1 MNKEEKNRETHIE
14 IRSGNVQEILGHI
27 PVWIVRWGIS
37 LITVI
42 VLVILTG
49 SWFYQYPDIVRSPVM
64 VTTENPPSPVVAK
77 ANGRIVA
84 LFVND
89 TQIVE
94 QGQTLAVIENPADF
108 EQVFQLKEKLENNR
122 NTILDFSVSG
132 IIEFQTNPNLGTIQT
147 SYAKFLNFY
156 TDYHH
161 FIGLKYYQRK
171 IESQNE
177 ELEKYHVYYNR
188 LYRQRNFLK
197 RELQLA
203 SRHFSRDSLLFARE
217 VIPGAEFDLAEAKL
231 LQKKREFEQARVN
244 LSTTTIEISKL
255 DQEILDTRQ
264 QYTDKKKELELQ
276 LIESFEN
283 LTASI
288 SSWDHQFILRSSST
302 GKVSFTKY
310 WSKSQSVTEGER
322 VLTIIPEDAGDII
335 GKVALDMKRSGK
347 VKRGQK
353 VNIKFDNYPHLEY
366 GMVEGVVHSI
376 SLVPAENRYSVE
388 VSLVDG
394 LRTFYGIELE
404 FTQEMQGTAEIITE
418 KRRLLK
424 RLVDPIKFIFEKNAS
439 YREDVVRH
447 NELP

>member
-1 MNKEEKNRETHIE
+1 
-14 IRSGNVQEILGHI
+14 
-27 PVWIVRWGIS
+27 
-37 LITVI
+37 
-42 VLVILTG
+42 
-49 SWFYQYPDIVRSPVM
+49 M

-77 ANGRIVA
+77 ASGRIIA
-84 LFVND
+84 LFVSD

-108 EQVFQLKEKLENNR
+108 EQVFQLKEKLKNNR
-122 NTILDFSVSG
+122 NNILNFSERW
-132 IIEFQTNPNLGTIQT
+132 IIEFQSNPNLGIIQT
-147 SYAKFLNFY
+147 FYAKFLNY
-156 TDYHH
+156 YSDYQH
-161 FIGLKYYQRK
+161 FIGLKYYQRR

-177 ELEKYHVYYNR
+177 ELEKYHIYYNR
-188 LYRQRNFLK
+188 LFRQRNFLE

-203 SRHFSRDSLLFARE
+203 SRQFSRDSLLFTRE
-217 VIPGAEFDLAEAKL
+217 VIADAEFDLAEAKL

-255 DQEILDTRQ
+255 EQEILDVRQ

-288 SSWDHQFILRSSST
+288 STWDHQFILRSSST

-310 WSKSQSVTEGER
+310 WAKDQNVTEGDR
-322 VLTIIPEDAGDII
+322 VMTIIPEDAGEII
-335 GKVALDMKRSGK
+335 GKITLEMKRSGK
-347 VKRGQK
+347 VKQGQK

-366 GMVEGVVHSI
+366 GMVEGVVNSI
-376 SLVPAENRYSVE
+376 SLVPAENRYTVE

-394 LRTFYGIELE
+394 LKTFYGIELE

-439 YREDVVRH
+439 YGKK
-447 NELP
+447 

>member
-1 MNKEEKNRETHIE
+1 MDKEEKNRGTPIE
-14 IRSGNVQEILGHI
+14 IRSNNVQEILGYV

-37 LITVI
+37 LITII
-42 VLVILTG
+42 VLGILTG

-84 LFVND
+84 LFVSD

-108 EQVFQLKEKLENNR
+108 EQVFQLNEKLENNR
-122 NTILDFSVSG
+122 NTIFDFSKHD
-132 IIEFQTNPNLGTIQT
+132 IIEFQSNPNLGIIQT
-147 SYAKFLNFY
+147 SYAKFLNIY
-156 TDYHH
+156 TDYNY
-161 FIGLKYYQRK
+161 FIGLKYYKRK
-171 IESQNE
+171 IESQKE

-203 SRHFSRDSLLFARE
+203 SRQFFRDSLLFVRK
-217 VIPGAEFDLAEAKL
+217 VIPDAEFDLAEAKL

-244 LSTTTIEISKL
+244 LSTTAIEISKL
-255 DQEILDTRQ
+255 EQQILDIRQ
-264 QYTDKKKELELQ
+264 QYTDKMKELELQ
-276 LIESFEN
+276 LIESFDN

-288 SSWDHQFILRSSST
+288 STWDHQFILRSSSA

-310 WSKSQSVTEGER
+310 WSKGQSVTERER
-322 VLTIIPEDAGDII
+322 VLTIIPEDAGEII
-335 GKVALDMKRSGK
+335 GKIALDMKRSGK
-347 VKRGQK
+347 VKQGQK
-353 VNIKFDNYPHLEY
+353 VNIKFDNYPYLEY
-366 GMVEGVVHSI
+366 GMVEGVVNSI
-376 SLVPAENRYSVE
+376 SLVPAENIYTVE
-388 VSLVDG
+388 VNLVDG
-394 LRTFYGIELE
+394 LRTFYGIELV
-404 FTQEMQGTAEIITE
+404 FTQEMQGIAEIITE

-439 YREDVVRH
+439 YRKDEKSS
-447 NELP
+447 

>member
-1 MNKEEKNRETHIE
+1 MTGNTENKIPSVE
-14 IRSGNVQEILGHI
+14 IRSDNVKEILGHV
-27 PVWIVRWGIS
+27 PVWIVRWGIT

-42 VLVILTG
+42 VLGILTG

-77 ANGRIVA
+77 ANGRIIA
-84 LFVND
+84 LFVSD

-108 EQVFQLKEKLENNR
+108 AQVFLLKEKLENNR
-122 NTILDFSVSG
+122 NTILDFSEPG
-132 IIEFQTNPNLGTIQT
+132 IIQFQSNRDLGIIQA
-147 SYAKFLNFY
+147 SYAKFLNHY
-156 TDYHH
+156 SDYHY

-171 IESQNE
+171 IKSQNK
-177 ELEKYHVYYNR
+177 ELEKYHIYYNR
-188 LYRQRNFLK
+188 LYRQRNFLE
-197 RELQLA
+197 RELQLS
-203 SRHFSRDSLLFARE
+203 SRQFSRDSLLFARE
-217 VIPGAEFDLAEAKL
+217 VIPDAEFDVAEVKL

-244 LSTTTIEISKL
+244 LSTTNIEISKL
-255 DQEILDTRQ
+255 EQEILDIEQ
-264 QYTDKKKELELQ
+264 QYTDKRKELELQ

-288 SSWDHQFILRSSST
+288 SEWDHQFILRSSSA

-310 WSKSQSVTEGER
+310 WAKDQNVIEGDG
-322 VLTIIPEDAGDII
+322 VMTIIPEDAGEII
-335 GKVALDMKRSGK
+335 GKITLEMKRSGK
-347 VKRGQK
+347 VKQGLK
-353 VNIKFDNYPHLEY
+353 VNIKFDNFPHLEY
-366 GMVEGVVHSI
+366 GMVEGVVNSI
-376 SLVPAENRYSVE
+376 SLVPAENRYTVE

-418 KRRLLK
+418 KRRLLM

-439 YREDVVRH
+439 YGKK
-447 NELP
+447 

>member
-1 MNKEEKNRETHIE
+1 MTGNKDNKTPSVEL
-14 IRSGNVQEILGHI
+14 RSNNVQEILGHV
-27 PVWIVRWGIS
+27 PVWIVRWGIT

-42 VLVILTG
+42 ILGILTG
-49 SWFYQYPDIVRSPVM
+49 SWFYQYPDIVRPPVM
-64 VTTENPPSPVVAK
+64 VTTENPPSPVIAK
-77 ANGRIVA
+77 ASGRIVA
-84 LFVND
+84 LFVSD

-94 QGQTLAVIENPADF
+94 RGQTLAVIDNPADF

-122 NTILDFSVSG
+122 NTILDFSEPG
-132 IIEFQTNPNLGTIQT
+132 IIEFRTNPDLGIIQT

-156 TDYHH
+156 SGYHH

-203 SRHFSRDSLLFARE
+203 SRQFFRDSLLFARQ
-217 VIPGAEFDLAEAKL
+217 VIPDAEFDLAEGKL
-231 LQKKREFEQARVN
+231 LQKKHEFEQARIN

-255 DQEILDTRQ
+255 EQEILDIKQ

-288 SSWDHQFILRSSST
+288 STWDHQFILRSSST

-310 WSKSQSVTEGER
+310 WAKDQSVTEGER
-322 VLTIIPEDAGDII
+322 VLTIIPEDAGEII
-335 GKVALDMKRSGK
+335 GKITLEMKRSGK
-347 VKRGQK
+347 VKKGQK

-366 GMVEGVVHSI
+366 GMVEGVVNSI
-376 SLVPAENRYSVE
+376 SLVPAENRYTVE
-388 VSLVDG
+388 VGLVDG
-394 LRTFYGIELE
+394 LNTFYGIELE

-418 KRRLLK
+418 KRRLLM

-439 YREDVVRH
+439 YRKDRR
-447 NELP
+447 